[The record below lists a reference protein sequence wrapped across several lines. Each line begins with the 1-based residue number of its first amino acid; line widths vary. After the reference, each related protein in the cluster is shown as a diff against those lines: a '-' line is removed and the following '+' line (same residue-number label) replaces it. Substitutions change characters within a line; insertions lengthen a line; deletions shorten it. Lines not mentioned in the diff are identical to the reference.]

1 VTRQPVRHFHAGG
14 APWHHTDMCGYVLAT
29 AELRPTSLGMRK
41 PVKVM
46 TDPDVIQVLGQ
57 PDEIVSIG
65 MMAEEWTCS
74 T

>member
-1 VTRQPVRHFHAGG
+1 MTPTRGVGPAND
-14 APWHHTDMCGYVLAT
+14 TSGYVLAT